1 MIRAFTESIV
11 EEVAVARLRSLG
23 WLVGGSTD
31 IAPGKLRPERA
42 DRASRK
48 FPRSTGV
55 GVLT

>member
-31 IAPGKLRPERA
+31 IAPGNFGPSARTALPASSRVLRA
-42 DRASRK
+42 
-48 FPRSTGV
+48 
-55 GVLT
+55 